1 MTDDLSLLPH
11 LVVQAGPMQGASFR
25 LRGDS
30 CLIGRDDGVD
40 VLVEDFRVSRR
51 HAVIEWTD
59 GRLVL
64 ADAGSTNGTWLND
77 RPVTEAAEL
86 HDGDLI
92 RLGDVELRF
101 YDPTSAS
108 TEPVGTAIHA
118 LSRPTSNARATAD
131 GGRPPTA
138 ALFGPTQ
145 VMSTSRRGG
154 HTWQVLAVLV
164 LALVVAGAVWLL
176 LTG

>member
-1 MTDDLSLLPH
+1 MTDDVSLLPQ
-11 LVVQAGPMQGASFR
+11 LIVQAGPMQGASFR
-25 LRGDS
+25 LHRDT

-51 HAVIEWTD
+51 HALIERTG

-77 RPVTEAAEL
+77 RQLTEAAEL
-86 HDGDLI
+86 RDGDRI
-92 RLGDVELRF
+92 RLGSVELRF
-101 YDPTSAS
+101 YDPATAS

-118 LSRPTSNARATAD
+118 ISGPRSTPGTAAD
-131 GGRPPTA
+131 AGRPPTA

-145 VMSTSRRGG
+145 LMNTSRRGG
-154 HTWQVLAVLV
+154 GAWLVLAVSV
-164 LALVVAGAVWLL
+164 LALVVAGAVWVLL
-176 LTG
+176 MR